1 MKPFNITAL
10 IMVNMVVLFI
20 VLIKMSMF
28 CDDVMMM
35 SLLLA
40 FKKSQKEKKDA
51 AADRKRKQ
59 QQQQSSSDQPPPS
72 NTSPDFTLPN
82 ERDEVA
88 LATAIHNSS
97 REGGKTHEVDEDDT
111 METDKEL

>member
-1 MKPFNITAL
+1 
-10 IMVNMVVLFI
+10 
-20 VLIKMSMF
+20 
-28 CDDVMMM
+28 MMM
-35 SLLLA
+35 SLVLA

-59 QQQQSSSDQPPPS
+59 QQQQSLSSDQPPPS

-88 LATAIHNSS
+88 LATAVHNGSK
-97 REGGKTHEVDEDDT
+97 EGGKAHEVDEDDT